1 MCQQQLINIFTSTT
15 LLLINLQRFDQDFLG
30 DKTLKCEECWID
42 CWISWMAAAA
52 IPANT
57 LESESICR
65 CLYLSCEVWVLQHCS
80 TAALQ
85 PSQYHSEWLGCTL
98 AVPGVVYTAK
108 YICPS
113 LQAGYWVLCGTV
125 AGNCLNRNDKSPRLT
140 DQHVGHLFSVQ
151 KQVKVPSWSSQVPPS
166 WQGEEA
172 QPSWP
177 RSSIVNTCTSS
188 ILTRA
193 VND

>member
-1 MCQQQLINIFTSTT
+1 
-15 LLLINLQRFDQDFLG
+15 
-30 DKTLKCEECWID
+30 
-42 CWISWMAAAA
+42 MAAAA
-52 IPANT
+52 CPANT

-80 TAALQ
+80 TTALQ
-85 PSQYHSEWLGCTL
+85 HCSLPNITLSDSDALWPCRELCTQL
-98 AVPGVVYTAK
+98 NISAPVYRLDT
-108 YICPS
+108 
-113 LQAGYWVLCGTV
+113 GYCLLCQ
-125 AGNCLNRNDKSPRLT
+125 GNHLNRNDKIPRLT

>member
-1 MCQQQLINIFTSTT
+1 MWRMLDWLLDQLNGCSREPRKHFGIRIH
-15 LLLINLQRFDQDFLG
+15 LQVSLSELRG
-30 DKTLKCEECWID
+30 VGT
-42 CWISWMAAAA
+42 AA
-52 IPANT
+52 
-57 LESESICR
+57 
-65 CLYLSCEVWVLQHCS
+65 LQHCS

-125 AGNCLNRNDKSPRLT
+125 AGNCLNRNDKSTRLT
-140 DQHVGHLFSVQ
+140 DQHLGHLFSVQ

>member
-1 MCQQQLINIFTSTT
+1 MDQWNGCSREPRKHFGIRIH
-15 LLLINLQRFDQDFLG
+15 LQVSLSELRG
-30 DKTLKCEECWID
+30 VGT
-42 CWISWMAAAA
+42 AA
-52 IPANT
+52 
-57 LESESICR
+57 
-65 CLYLSCEVWVLQHCS
+65 LQHCS
-80 TAALQ
+80 LPNITLSDSDALW
-85 PSQYHSEWLGCTL
+85 PCRELCTQL
-98 AVPGVVYTAK
+98 NISALVYRLDT
-108 YICPS
+108 
-113 LQAGYWVLCGTV
+113 GYCVLCQ
-125 AGNCLNRNDKSPRLT
+125 GNCLNRNDKIPRLT
-140 DQHVGHLFSVQ
+140 DQHLGHLFSVQ